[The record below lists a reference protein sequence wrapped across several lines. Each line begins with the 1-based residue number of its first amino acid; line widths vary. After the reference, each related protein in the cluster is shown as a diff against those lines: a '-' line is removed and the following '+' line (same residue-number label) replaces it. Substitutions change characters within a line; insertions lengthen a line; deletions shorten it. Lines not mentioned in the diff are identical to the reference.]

1 MITAQTAVTQYIV
14 AANDVKYAYRRIG
27 IDHGTPLVMHIHFRA
42 NMDFWDPLLLNT
54 LGSHRPVV
62 IFDQTGV
69 GRTLG
74 TVPTTF
80 QGWADD
86 LLAFVQAL
94 DLKQIDLLGFSM
106 GGIAVQMVALKAPQ
120 LIRRLILAGTSSS
133 MTPAEQ
139 IPGVVW
145 PRDQALPQYLKALS
159 TAATEDE
166 GKEAI
171 FYSFFYDDAV
181 GRAAVEAYWKRL
193 SERATEPVNLMLL
206 DRDGGSKNQLQS
218 SMAYRTPNPDQPF
231 SRLKELQMPVLIM
244 NGDNDLL
251 IPSSRSW
258 EMYIGIENAQLIL
271 YPKAGHGF
279 LWQYAELVGEHINQS
294 LDHKDYDGLS
304 SKL

>member
-1 MITAQTAVTQYIV
+1 MIKAQTAVTQHV
-14 AANDVKYAYRRIG
+14 DAANGVQYAYRRIG
-27 IDHGTPLVMHIHFRA
+27 ANDGVPLVMHIHFRA

-54 LGSHRPVV
+54 LGSHRPVI

-69 GRTLG
+69 GRTPG

-80 QGWADD
+80 QGWAND
-86 LLAFVQAL
+86 LIALIKAL

-106 GGIAVQMVALKAPQ
+106 GGIAVQMVALTAPR
-120 LIRRLILAGTSSS
+120 LIRKLILAGTTSS
-133 MTPAEQ
+133 MTPVEQ

-145 PRDQALPQYLKALS
+145 PRDQASPQYLKALS
-159 TAATEDE
+159 TAANMDE

-171 FYSFFYDDAV
+171 FYSFFYDNDI
-181 GRAAVEAYWKRL
+181 GRAAAEAYWKRL
-193 SERATEPVNLMLL
+193 SERELEPVNLVLL

-218 SMAYRTPNPDQPF
+218 SMAYRTPDPNQPY
-231 SRLKELQMPVLIM
+231 SRLKELQMPVLVM

-258 EMYIGIENAQLIL
+258 EMYIGIEHAQLIM

-279 LWQYAELVGEHINQS
+279 LWQYAELVGEHINQFLS
-294 LDHKDYDGLS
+294 RKDSDGPL